1 MLKWIAPVLLCAT
14 SVFAQEYPTAY
25 QALRVVGK
33 QLNRDYVN
41 RVISINGINGTPQPE
56 TWRVMLA
63 DASAPGGV
71 REVTVRNGQI
81 SSNRA
86 GGSSV
91 VGTTKGATINV
102 AKLNLDSSGAY
113 SAASRTAENSHTVFS
128 GASYTLR
135 TDDRGNPTWVVTL
148 QNGAQPVGT
157 IYIGANVGTVTRT
170 EGMFQGTNMRDVVQ
184 QRSDRSDPDVYAG
197 TEPVDPDEADE
208 NPIKRNLKRV
218 IKRAFRRARDDTKQG
233 FQDLRRSFEDYFNG
247 R

>member
-1 MLKWIAPVLLCAT
+1 MLKSLAAVMLCAT
-14 SVFAQEYPTAY
+14 SALAQDYPTAY

-41 RVISINGINGTPQPE
+41 RVISVTGVNGTPQPE

-63 DASAPGGV
+63 DRAAPGGV
-71 REVTVRNGQI
+71 REIIVENGQI
-81 SSNRA
+81 RTNHA
-86 GGSSV
+86 GGGSV

-113 SAASRTAENSHTVFS
+113 SAASHTAENSHTVFS

-148 QNGAQPVGT
+148 LNGRQAVGT
-157 IYIGANVGTVTRT
+157 IYIGANAGTVTRT
-170 EGMFQGTNMRDVVQ
+170 EGMFRGTNMNDVVQ
-184 QRSDRSDPDVYAG
+184 QRPDRNDQDVYYG
-197 TEPVDPDEADE
+197 TEETDPEDADE

-218 IKRAFRRARDDTKQG
+218 IKGAFKRARDDTQRS
-233 FQDLRRSFEDYFNG
+233 FENLRRSFEDYFNG